1 MGGGGGSQPGVC
13 IPPPSPAEQEWDK
26 GRRNREEGGS
36 KEGPDQAAAEKSK
49 GRAHRQ
55 TPRT

>member
-49 GRAHRQ
+49 GRAHG
-55 TPRT
+55 